1 MSRRVHILYL
11 LPPLFKMKFLLAKVL
26 WQSADRIIEEV
37 CGMRL
42 LLMMERDNRQQLD
55 YLVNYRENLRMDLT
69 TNLTKKMMI
78 TIAIPN

>member
-1 MSRRVHILYL
+1 MSRSQVLYL

-42 LLMMERDNRQQLD
+42 LKLSNVFAKLD
-55 YLVNYRENLRMDLT
+55 CKQIKFARIFMTDKLLCLHT
-69 TNLTKKMMI
+69 
-78 TIAIPN
+78 